1 MAIRKFR
8 KMMKPVTMLVAV
20 AMIGSGAFL
29 TLQNLLQHKN
39 QGATQYAF
47 KLNGEKVSK
56 VKIAQQENALL
67 ESLTQAGKQSSDLNK
82 EDLQLLAFQKSIN
95 DALALQ
101 LAKDLKIK
109 VSGSE
114 VDEEYKKIEESIGN
128 KEQFKRMLSVQGYS
142 KASFK
147 AMLEENIL
155 LQKTLEKFEEEAQ
168 KTGSTGMFLFQEALA
183 KKRANMKMEQLAPEY
198 EKLQIQ
204 TVEEKDGFRIT
215 NLDLAQ
221 GKTQMMLMLGIT
233 EEEAKNYT
241 LHQYYD
247 EIQFAN
253 KAKAEGIEVSED
265 LPLSLQLEQYG
276 KKLFDKYQGEVE
288 VSPEALEKY
297 FTKHRE
303 EYNQRASVDV
313 DIAVLKLTASKEDI
327 TKIEKEAAELL
338 PKLTK
343 ENFKAKGMELSQQQA
358 PKVIYEEL
366 GWFQKGAMVKEFE
379 EAAFSAKGPEIYSK
393 VVSTN
398 FGKHLLYIEE
408 VKEDKVKASHI
419 LFREIPSPET
429 VQKSIEEAQALAK
442 KLEAK
447 EVKFDSLKSK
457 EEKVLFSH
465 NFSNVDI
472 SGVALGF
479 MNEPKFVKA
488 LYAADLNKVQT
499 YTDEAVLQNG
509 VIYLFEKTKQQEDK
523 IVDFQ
528 EVAAEVEKNYR
539 AAKAQ
544 EKFEALFKK

>member
-276 KKLFDKYQGEVE
+276 KKLFDKYQAEVE

-303 EYNQRASVDV
+303 EYNQKASVDV

-327 TKIEKEAAELL
+327 AKIEKEAAELL

-544 EKFEALFKK
+544 EKFETLFKK